1 MTGTKVMTQYLII
14 GSGRWATHL
23 KFLLSL
29 GEIPF
34 RTWSRKQQNQQDLKI
49 LSSECSHIWFAIS
62 DQAIQELSEQD
73 FFNDKIKIH
82 SSGALEL
89 EGLHSVHPLMSFSTE
104 LYPKEFYGGLNFVTT
119 SELHR
124 DQLIPKITNPLHT
137 IRKEEKAYY
146 HAMCVLAG
154 NGSVLLWQ
162 KFIFEMKQMGISHE
176 ASLQYCTRI
185 FQNILSNPQT
195 ALTGPLVRNDRKTL
209 LEDLRALESD
219 PYQNVLQALIG
230 AYHQSK
236 GALP

>member
-34 RTWSRKQQNQQDLKI
+34 RTWNRKQQNQKDLKT
-49 LSSECSHIWFAIS
+49 LSAECSHIWFAIS
-62 DQAIQELSEQD
+62 DQSIQELGALD

-82 SSGALEL
+82 SSGALEF
-89 EGLHSVHPLMSFSTE
+89 EGIHSVHPLMSFSIE
-104 LYPKEFYGGLNFVTT
+104 LYSPEFYKGLNFVTT
-119 SELHR
+119 SDLPR
-124 DQLIPKITNPLHT
+124 QQLIPKIQNSLHH
-137 IRKEEKAYY
+137 IQKEEKAYY

-162 KFIFEMKQMGISHE
+162 KFISEMQRMGISQE
-176 ASLQYCTRI
+176 ASLQYCTRV

-195 ALTGPLVRNDRKTL
+195 ALTGPLVRGDRKTL

-219 PYQNVLQALIG
+219 PYQNVLQGLIQ

-236 GALP
+236 GALT